1 MATTE
6 HTMTNERLD
15 AFMDAWNAHDVEGI
29 VSFFADDCEF
39 HASVGPELMGAS
51 YAGRDE
57 IRKGVTAFFER
68 FPDGKFED
76 ATSWV
81 AGDRGTSEWTFTSGD
96 TAVRGCDLFE
106 FEGDR
111 IRVKN
116 AFRKIKS

>member
-1 MATTE
+1 
-6 HTMTNERLD
+6 MTSERLD

-68 FPDGKFED
+68 FPDGRFED
-76 ATSWV
+76 ASAWV
-81 AGDRGTSEWTFTSGD
+81 AGERGASEWTFVSGGA
-96 TAVRGCDLFE
+96 AVRGCDLFE